1 MNLLSGLSQT
11 KFMMMANRVKPLS
24 VSDDGN
30 GRIIVQLR
38 KDVQVVHNYKKNDYM
53 EIIFTE
59 DQSHY
64 QIGSESQLETI
75 FRIHLSNKDF
85 NYPAHMYCE
94 KQLKKI

>member
-1 MNLLSGLSQT
+1 MNLLGLNQA
-11 KFMMMANRVKPLS
+11 KFMLMANRVEPLS

-38 KDVQVVHNYKKNDYM
+38 KDVQITHSYKKNNQM
-53 EIIFTE
+53 EIIFSE

-64 QIGSESQLETI
+64 RIESESQLETI

-94 KQLKKI
+94 KCLKKV